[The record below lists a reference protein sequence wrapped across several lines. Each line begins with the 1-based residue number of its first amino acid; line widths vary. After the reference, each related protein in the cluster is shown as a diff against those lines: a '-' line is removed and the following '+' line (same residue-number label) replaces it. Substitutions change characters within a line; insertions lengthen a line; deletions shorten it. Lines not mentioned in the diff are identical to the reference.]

1 MLYKFMSSTF
11 LAIGLGREIG
21 LLSEMRVPCRTEN
34 LFLKLKHFSFKE
46 EDASAT
52 NSCE

>member
-1 MLYKFMSSTF
+1 MSSTF

-21 LLSEMRVPCRTEN
+21 LLSEMMRVHCRTEN

-46 EDASAT
+46 EDASTT